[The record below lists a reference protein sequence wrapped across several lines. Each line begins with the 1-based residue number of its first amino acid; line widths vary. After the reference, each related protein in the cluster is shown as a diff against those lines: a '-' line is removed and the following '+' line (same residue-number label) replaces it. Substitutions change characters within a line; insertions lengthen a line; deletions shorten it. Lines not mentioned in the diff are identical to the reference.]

1 MKRLA
6 ILTLLAGLVALP
18 LFAQTNPTGTLNGH
32 VTDGKVALPGVTVT
46 VTSPNLQGTRTTV
59 TAVTGDYILAFLPAG
74 EYNVRF
80 ELAGFQSL
88 DTTIKISAAQISR
101 LDATMPE
108 TKEIAEVVTVTG
120 TYETISSSAQAA
132 TTVTQ
137 DLLNKLP
144 IARTPVQAAS
154 LTPGVVTTGPNSY
167 PMISGAQQYENL
179 YLVNGVA
186 IQDNI
191 RNTPHVLY
199 IEDAV
204 QETTTQTSGIS
215 AEYGRFA
222 GGVVNTLTKSGG
234 NEMHGSLRD
243 TLSSDKWVG
252 ETPKT
257 TSRND
262 TINSYYELTLGG
274 YVFKDRLWY
283 FLAGRSFK
291 TSQDRQLYSTNIPY
305 TYGDN
310 QKRYEGKLTFAFTPN
325 HRIIGSYLKIDETET
340 NYLFTGVNNLDPST
354 IDPSRDTP
362 NDLTAIN
369 YTGVLSDT
377 FFVEA
382 QYSKKNFA
390 FVGSGSPYS
399 DLILGTVIRDN
410 VNGWAS
416 NSAYFCGTCPDKTRN
431 NEDWLLKGSWF
442 ASSSSLGSHDVVFGY
457 DSFDDMRREDNNQTG
472 SNYVY
477 WPTEYLTTAS
487 GAIVLDPTLGQPI
500 PIVYGDGSSDF
511 TYWALLSPSIGSH
524 FKTDSVFV
532 NDRWRLNS
540 HFSFN
545 IGLRYDKNDGKD
557 QAGKTVAKDSRVSPR
572 LGITYDPSGDGTW
585 LFNAGYGQYV
595 TAISGTGNTADQGAG
610 SPSQFGYL
618 YEGADLN
625 TDCTAA
631 DPGACL
637 NAHQIL
643 EQVFTWLYENGQDA
657 AGRPLGRDVNYGYV
671 AGLSSLVAP
680 GLKSPYAE
688 EITLGATKRLGTRG
702 LLRVDYVRRNFKDLY
717 AYKAD
722 MTTGQVTDDLGVTSD
737 IRYVIN
743 DPGTLERKY
752 DGVSLQGAYQ
762 VLPSLNLGGNYT
774 WSHRY
779 GNVVGE
785 TSGAGPVA
793 STSVPYYYPEYSQQS
808 WTNPKGDLP
817 GDQRHNGRVYAV
829 WEALNTKH
837 NLLSVSLMWSYFSGT
852 PYSALGSIYSY
863 PYVTNPGY
871 ATRPTTVTY
880 YFSKRGA
887 YLTDNISRTDI
898 GINYSFRFP
907 ALGSDV
913 ELFIH
918 PYVTNVFNNMGV
930 VNVDQTIYTRY
941 SGSSWLLFDPFN
953 ATPKECPQGTARADC
968 KAMGANWQKGPNFGK
983 PLSATD
989 YQTPRTYIVS
999 LGVRF

>member
-1 MKRLA
+1 MKRFA
-6 ILTLLAGLVALP
+6 ILTLLMGLAALP
-18 LFAQTNPTGTLNGH
+18 LFGQANPTGTLSGH
-32 VTDGKVALPGVTVT
+32 VTDGTNSLPNVTVS
-46 VTSPNLQGTRTTV
+46 VTSENLQGTRTAT
-59 TAVTGDYILAFLPAG
+59 TTVTGDYILAFLPAG
-74 EYNVRF
+74 DYRVRF
-80 ELAGFQSL
+80 ELAGFQTL

-108 TKEIAEVVTVTG
+108 AKVAEEVTVTG
-120 TYETISSSAQAA
+120 TYETISSSAQSA

-144 IARTPVQAAS
+144 SARNPVAAAA
-154 LTPGVVTTGPNSY
+154 LTAGVTQGGVNNY
-167 PMISGAQQYENL
+167 LLISGGQQYENL

-186 IQDNI
+186 IQDNV
-191 RNTPHVLY
+191 RNTPNALY

-234 NEMHGSLRD
+234 NEFHASLRD
-243 TLSSDKWVG
+243 NLSSDKWVT

-262 TINSYYELTLGG
+262 KINSVYEATFGG
-274 YVFKDRLWY
+274 YIFKDRLWF
-283 FLAGRSFK
+283 FLAGRSYK

-305 TYGDN
+305 TYGDD
-310 QKRYEGKLTFAFTPN
+310 QKRYEAKLTFAINPN
-325 HRIIGSYLKIDETET
+325 HRLLASYLKVDETET
-340 NYLFTGVNNLDPST
+340 NYVFTGVNNLDPST
-354 IDPSRDTP
+354 IDPFRDTP
-362 NDLTAIN
+362 QDLKAVN
-369 YTGVLSDT
+369 YTGVLSDA

-382 QYSKKNFA
+382 QWSQRHFS

-399 DLILGTVIRDN
+399 DLIKGTVVRDN
-410 VNGWAS
+410 AHGWAS
-416 NSAYFCGTCPDKTRN
+416 NSAYFCGTCPDKTRD
-431 NEDWLLKGSWF
+431 NEDWFLKGSWF

-457 DSFDDMRREDNNQTG
+457 DSFDDMRREDNNQSG

-477 WPTEYLTTAS
+477 WPTEYLSTST
-487 GAIVLDPTLGQPI
+487 GAIVLDPVLGQPV

-524 FKTDSVFV
+524 FKTNSLFV
-532 NDRWRLNS
+532 NDRWRLNT

-557 QAGKTVAKDSRVSPR
+557 QSGATVAKDSRVSPR
-572 LGITYDPSGDGTW
+572 LGITYDPRGDGDW

-595 TAISGTGNTADQGAG
+595 TAIAGTGNVADQSAG
-610 SPSQFGYL
+610 NPSQFGYL
-618 YEGADLN
+618 YLGEDLN
-625 TDCTAA
+625 TDCTPD

-637 NAHQIL
+637 NEHEIL
-643 EQVFTWLYENGQDA
+643 DKVFTWLYANGQDA
-657 AGRPLGRDVNYGYV
+657 AGRPLGRDVDYGYV

-688 EITLGATKRLGTRG
+688 EITVGATKRLGTRG
-702 LLRVDYVRRNFKDLY
+702 LVRLDYVKRTFKDLY
-717 AYKAD
+717 AYQAD
-722 MTTGQVTDDLGVTSD
+722 LSTGQVTDDLGVTSD

-743 DPGTLERKY
+743 DPGKLERKY
-752 DGVSLQGAYQ
+752 DGVSISASYQ
-762 VLPSLNLGGNYT
+762 LLASLNLGFNYT

-779 GNVVGE
+779 GNYVGE
-785 TSGAGPVA
+785 SSGAGPYA
-793 STSVPYYYPEYSQQS
+793 NSSGPYYYPEYSEQR

-817 GDQRHNGRVYAV
+817 GDQRNLGRIYGV
-829 WEALNTKH
+829 WDILNTKH
-837 NLLSVSLMWSYFSGT
+837 NLLSVSLMWSYWSGT
-852 PYSALGSIYSY
+852 PYGASGNIYSY

-880 YFSKRGA
+880 WFTSRDA
-887 YLTDNISRTDI
+887 YHTDNLNSTDL
-898 GINYSFRFP
+898 GLNYSFRFP
-907 ALGSDV
+907 GLGSNV

-930 VNVDQTIYTRY
+930 DTPNQTVYTRY
-941 SGSSWLLFDPFN
+941 NGSSWLLFNPFTT
-953 ATPKECPQGTARADC
+953 TPKECPQGTAAATC
-968 KAMGANWQKGPNFGK
+968 KAAGDNWQKGPSFGQ

-989 YQTPRTYIVS
+989 YQNPRTYMVS
-999 LGVRF
+999 FGVRF